1 MSNKISTAAAA
12 SGTEMNLRPPAVD
25 IPSPPPERRPPA
37 NEAIDYR
44 LVIEEDEASG
54 SFVYKT
60 LDRRTGEVVSQFPR
74 EQMLRL
80 AQELKYEAGKVI
92 STKA

>member
-1 MSNKISTAAAA
+1 MISSRQPVSEVA
-12 SGTEMNLRPPAVD
+12 
-25 IPSPPPERRPPA
+25 PS
-37 NEAIDYR
+37 EAMPRNPNGDPGDYR

-74 EQMLRL
+74 EHMLRL
-80 AQELKYEAGKVI
+80 SQDTGYEAGAVI